1 MNFNQENQSQID
13 VEKNTVSVARTTM
26 TTTTTKTTR
35 ELGIKEENVLEPSS
49 EYGPLTMIRCHTST
63 SLYQQVSGDPRLVV
77 IKMTSHLK
85 KSDVLKEQSSK
96 SMRSVLNLYSYAY
109 LMSNLKPPRARELQR
124 LVAEKEKQKRDQ
136 EKSSTDH
143 KDHETP
149 IMLNDEFLV
158 SSDDWLLN
166 EPFICD
172 EIES

>member
-1 MNFNQENQSQID
+1 MNLYQENPSQID
-13 VEKNTVSVARTTM
+13 AEKNTVSVARTTM
-26 TTTTTKTTR
+26 TTTTTTR
-35 ELGIKEENVLEPSS
+35 ELGIKEENALKPSS
-49 EYGPLTMIRCHTST
+49 KYGPLTMIRSHTST

-124 LVAEKEKQKRDQ
+124 LVAEKGKQKRDQ